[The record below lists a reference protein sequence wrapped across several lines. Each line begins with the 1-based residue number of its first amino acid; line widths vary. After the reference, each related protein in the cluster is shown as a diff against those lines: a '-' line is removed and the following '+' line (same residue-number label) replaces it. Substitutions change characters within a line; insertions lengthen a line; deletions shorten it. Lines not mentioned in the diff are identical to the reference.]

1 MRPEHPDFEAY
12 IRGAFFGGFEDVA
25 PSAPQTLLPLERFD
39 YETLRRTPERI
50 NEFNAHR
57 AVRVYVRKN
66 LHLPEGGYGRA
77 SAQLLK
83 ALRDGNLD
91 REQRLRFN
99 RILSGMRSF
108 ERHLIYRSWG
118 LSIFE
123 LASVVAQSYG
133 GRHGI
138 APWLNLWGTDPQHP
152 LPDWDGL
159 TMKERARRRGFI
171 IENGQIRRTKQKTE
185 SQVPIGIT
193 ERKPMPNADGT

>member
-1 MRPEHPDFEAY
+1 MAPYRRSLTDFEAY

-50 NEFNAHR
+50 SEFNAHR
-57 AVRVYVRKN
+57 AVRVYVCEN
-66 LHLPEGGYGRA
+66 LHLPEGGYERA

-123 LASVVAQSYG
+123 LASVVAQSYCSVSNKLMVISLEPVTLLGVAVVRTRRCEWRQKSLCRRESAG
-133 GRHGI
+133 GWKRGH
-138 APWLNLWGTDPQHP
+138 
-152 LPDWDGL
+152 
-159 TMKERARRRGFI
+159 RRVARRCAYASVR
-171 IENGQIRRTKQKTE
+171 E
-185 SQVPIGIT
+185 SF
-193 ERKPMPNADGT
+193 